1 MKVEKLRKI
10 GFSKL
15 TPVKEALE
23 KLFSHIKLNP
33 IEEIELSNALNRIL
47 AINIVSKID
56 IPPFDRSAM
65 DGYAIQAED
74 SFGASTKNPKKIKLV
89 GTIEIGESTNRILN
103 KGEGIRIST
112 GAPIPVGTDSVV
124 KIEDTEIEN
133 DNIKLYVSL
142 PPGKNVSKKGEDIKT
157 ETQVLNKGIDIKA
170 EHIAL
175 LTSLGFKRIKVVT
188 KPRVSVFSSGDEL
201 LEPGDVLIPGKI
213 YNSNTPMISALVNLY
228 GGEVIRG
235 ETVEDDKN
243 SIKKK
248 LLEAGEDSQ
257 VIIFTGGTSVGTK
270 DYLPE
275 VVKESGLI
283 LTHGI
288 AQRPGAP
295 VLIGLLNGILI
306 FCLPG
311 TPVAAY
317 VSFLKIAGIAIRGM
331 MGCTLLDPRSDLI
344 AEIGKDVPVSGLGY
358 LHHLRVNVEKSDD
371 KLVAFPKKL
380 KGSGIISSLTESDG
394 IVEIPPYQEGLK
406 KGEKVTVKL
415 FPK

>member
-1 MKVEKLRKI
+1 LEKLKKI

-15 TPVKEALE
+15 TPLEDALE
-23 KLFSHIKLNP
+23 KLFSHIQLNP
-33 IEEIELSNALNRIL
+33 IEEIEINDVLNRIL
-47 AINIVSKID
+47 ATDVMCEMD

-65 DGYAIQAED
+65 DGYAILAED
-74 SFGASTKNPKKIKLV
+74 SFGASTKNPKPIKLV
-89 GTIEIGESTNRILN
+89 GTIEIGESSTLKLN

-112 GAPIPVGTDSVV
+112 GAPIPEGADAVV
-124 KIEDTEIEN
+124 KIEDTEIVN
-133 DNIKLYVSL
+133 NLISLYISQ
-142 PPGKNVSKKGEDIKT
+142 PPGKNVSKRGEDIKRGTHVLDKGT
-157 ETQVLNKGIDIKA
+157 ELKA

-175 LTSLGFKRIKVVT
+175 LTSLGFKRVKVRT
-188 KPRVSVFSSGDEL
+188 KPKVSVFSSGDEL
-201 LEPGDVLIPGKI
+201 LEPGETLLPGKI

-235 ETVEDDKN
+235 ETVKDDKN
-243 SIKKK
+243 IIKNR
-248 LLEAGEDSQ
+248 LCDAAEDSQ

-275 VVKESGLI
+275 VIKELGII

-295 VLIGLLNGILI
+295 VLIGLLGETLI

-317 VSFLKIAGIAIRGM
+317 VSFLKIAGLAIRGM
-331 MGCTLLDPRSDLI
+331 LGCSVLDPRIEII
-344 AEIGKDVPVSGLGY
+344 ATIERDVPLSGLGY
-358 LHHLRVNVEKSDD
+358 LHYLRVKIERKQNDFVALPV
-371 KLVAFPKKL
+371 KLR
-380 KGSGIISSLTESDG
+380 GSGVISSLTDSNG

-406 KGEKVTVKL
+406 KGEKVMVKL
-415 FPK
+415 FPR